1 MGGLILAKQ
10 TLVVFDAT
18 SAPTMIYAAHP
29 TEAKNKNYQP
39 PIAKNDDES
48 LLPIGT
54 MHPNDDG
61 SWTIRLSSRPSGNM
75 LLAKPLV

>member
-1 MGGLILAKQ
+1 VAKQ
-10 TLVVFDAT
+10 TLVVFDAMP
-18 SAPTMIYAAHP
+18 APTMIYSAHP
-29 TEAKNKNYQP
+29 TEAKNANYQA
-39 PIAKNDDES
+39 PIAKNDDAT

-75 LLAKPLV
+75 MVVKPLA

>member
-1 MGGLILAKQ
+1 MAKQ

-18 SAPTMIYAAHP
+18 PALTMIYSTHP
-29 TEAKNKNYQP
+29 TEAKNPNYKP
-39 PIAKNDDES
+39 PIAKNDDEA

-75 LLAKPLV
+75 LVVKPLA

>member
-1 MGGLILAKQ
+1 MAKQ
-10 TLVVFDAT
+10 TLVVFDAMP
-18 SAPTMIYAAHP
+18 APAMIYATHP
-29 TEAKNKNYQP
+29 TEAKNENYRSP
-39 PIAKNDDES
+39 TANNEHEHES

-75 LLAKPLV
+75 LLARPLA